1 MPQSSKWSVIT
12 LPAPPGLAE
21 GRQGCRVRT
30 LDWSR
35 CGRYLRACGEEKAS
49 IGRSSLGNFKE
60 SLKEKNSWIRVWSV
74 QNVPLHYRA
83 GEPATWEQGVELAL
97 SEGGGGQMFLH
108 PLHVALVRT
117 VKW

>member
-1 MPQSSKWSVIT
+1 M
-12 LPAPPGLAE
+12 
-21 GRQGCRVRT
+21 
-30 LDWSR
+30 
-35 CGRYLRACGEEKAS
+35 
-49 IGRSSLGNFKE
+49 GRSCLGNFKE

>member
-1 MPQSSKWSVIT
+1 MLQSSKWSVIT
-12 LPAPPGLAE
+12 LPAPPGLPE
-21 GRQGCRVRT
+21 GHQGGRVRT

-49 IGRSSLGNFKE
+49 MGRSCLGNFKE

-74 QNVPLHYRA
+74 QHVPV
-83 GEPATWEQGVELAL
+83 GEPAVWEQAGALAL

-108 PLHVALVRT
+108 PLHLALVRT